1 VWARKKLCDATGGVV
16 SGVTGGVTGG
26 VTARAHAAHTDLH
39 PAVRESSKRD
49 RCI

>member
-1 VWARKKLCDATGGVV
+1 MPICVGAQKLCDATAGVV
-16 SGVTGGVTGG
+16 SGVTGG